1 MKNYELLA
9 MLSELPAG
17 ADVMCSGCET
27 LDNLISSELLGQDDM
42 GNNEYQISRNI
53 NDVDLEG
60 KHIYLQW

>member
-1 MKNYELLA
+1 MKNYELIA

-17 ADVMCSGCET
+17 AEVMCSGCET
-27 LDNLISSELLGQDDM
+27 LDNLISSGLSGQDDM

>member
-1 MKNYELLA
+1 MKNYELIA

-17 ADVMCSGCET
+17 AEVMCSGCET